1 MRFGQPK
8 ESSLAMSDAR
18 SLSPLS
24 AADYDAIA
32 AAVVE
37 TARGRWF
44 LAEYARR
51 NRQADTET
59 VLSAIARL
67 ERLCTVPTTMLGQ
80 GADLSETARTIAEL
94 RDDLDRAGV
103 GGASARLSA
112 RIQETAAG
120 ILDAAEAIQEIAWTL
135 REGGAEPELC
145 DRLDRRATE
154 IYGATTVIEAGAN
167 QIEKVADTVAMLDA
181 SLRAAADGTAVELVD
196 MPLAP
201 PAAPADPLWSMSAKP
216 VTDPG
221 DIDVVEASTRQRA
234 PLSDA
239 GLRQQAQ
246 PYRRRSSMQVAE
258 DDIAFADVGSP
269 AEAIMLP
276 ETASSARIE
285 LSYSEADLRAIAS
298 LPVEDRLHFFG

>member
-1 MRFGQPK
+1 M
-8 ESSLAMSDAR
+8 ECSLAMSDAR

-32 AAVVE
+32 AAVME

-51 NRQADTET
+51 NRQTDTEM

-67 ERLCTVPTTMLGQ
+67 ERLCTVPAAMLDQ

-112 RIQETAAG
+112 RIHETAAG
-120 ILDAAEAIQEIAWTL
+120 IVEATEAIQEIAWTL
-135 REGGAEPELC
+135 REDGAPPELC

-181 SLRAAADGTAVELVD
+181 SLRATGDGTAMPMVEP
-196 MPLAP
+196 PLPAPAP
-201 PAAPADPLWSMSAKP
+201 PAEPLWSSSAKP

-221 DIDVVEASTRQRA
+221 DIDVIEGDTQQRA
-234 PLSDA
+234 PLNEA
-239 GLRQQAQ
+239 GLRQQVQ
-246 PYRRRSSMQVAE
+246 PYRRRSSTQVAE
-258 DDIAFADVGSP
+258 DDIAFADVG
-269 AEAIMLP
+269 AKAKAIMLP
-276 ETASSARIE
+276 DTASSARVE

>member
-1 MRFGQPK
+1 M
-8 ESSLAMSDAR
+8 ECSLAMSDAR

-24 AADYDAIA
+24 AADYDTIA
-32 AAVVE
+32 AAVME

-51 NRQADTET
+51 NRQADTEM
-59 VLSAIARL
+59 VLSAIERL
-67 ERLCTVPTTMLGQ
+67 ERLCTVPVAVPELGPEF
-80 GADLSETARTIAEL
+80 SETARTIAEL
-94 RDDLDRAGV
+94 RDDLDR

-112 RIQETAAG
+112 RIQETTAG
-120 ILDAAEAIQEIAWTL
+120 IIEAAESIQEIAWTL
-135 REGGAEPELC
+135 REAGAEPDLC

-181 SLRAAADGTAVELVD
+181 SLRAAADVAVTAEE
-196 MPLAP
+196 PLPAATAAAAP
-201 PAAPADPLWSMSAKP
+201 PAVAGPA
-216 VTDPG
+216 TDLG
-221 DIDVVEASTRQRA
+221 DIDVVDAGTKQRV
-234 PLSDA
+234 PLSET
-239 GLRQQAQ
+239 GLRQQTQ
-246 PYRRRSSMQVAE
+246 PYRRRSSTQVAE
-258 DDIAFADVGSP
+258 DDIAFADVGAP

-276 ETASSARIE
+276 ETASSARLE

>member
-1 MRFGQPK
+1 M

-32 AAVVE
+32 AAVME

-51 NRQADTET
+51 NRQADTEM

-67 ERLCTVPTTMLGQ
+67 ERLCTVPAATLEQ

-103 GGASARLSA
+103 GGSSARLSA
-112 RIQETAAG
+112 RIHETATG

-135 REGGAEPELC
+135 REDGAAPELC

-181 SLRAAADGTAVELVD
+181 SLRAAGDGAALPAID
-196 MPLAP
+196 PPLPAPAP
-201 PAAPADPLWSMSAKP
+201 PAEPIWSASTKPA
-216 VTDPG
+216 TDPG
-221 DIDVVEASTRQRA
+221 DIDVVEDETQQRA
-234 PLSDA
+234 PLSEA
-239 GLRQQAQ
+239 GLHQQSL
-246 PYRRRSSMQVAE
+246 PYRRRSSTQVAE
-258 DDIAFADVGSP
+258 DDIAFADVGAP

-276 ETASSARIE
+276 ETASSARVE

>member
-1 MRFGQPK
+1 
-8 ESSLAMSDAR
+8 MSDAR

-24 AADYDAIA
+24 AADYDTIA
-32 AAVVE
+32 AAVME

-51 NRQADTET
+51 NRQADTEM
-59 VLSAIARL
+59 VLSAIERL
-67 ERLCTVPTTMLGQ
+67 ERLCTVPVAVPELGPEF
-80 GADLSETARTIAEL
+80 SETARTIAEL
-94 RDDLDRAGV
+94 RDDLDR

-112 RIQETAAG
+112 RIQETTAG
-120 ILDAAEAIQEIAWTL
+120 IIEAAESIQEIAWTL
-135 REGGAEPELC
+135 REAGAEPDLC

-181 SLRAAADGTAVELVD
+181 SLRAAADVAVTAEE
-196 MPLAP
+196 PLPAATAAAAP
-201 PAAPADPLWSMSAKP
+201 PAVAGPA
-216 VTDPG
+216 TDLG
-221 DIDVVEASTRQRA
+221 DIDVVDAGTKQRV
-234 PLSDA
+234 PLSET
-239 GLRQQAQ
+239 GLRQQTQ
-246 PYRRRSSMQVAE
+246 PYRRRSSTQVAE
-258 DDIAFADVGSP
+258 DDIAFADVGAP

-276 ETASSARIE
+276 ETASSARLE

>member
-1 MRFGQPK
+1 
-8 ESSLAMSDAR
+8 MSDAR

-32 AAVVE
+32 AAVME

-44 LAEYARR
+44 MAEYARR
-51 NRQADTET
+51 NRQADTEM
-59 VLSAIARL
+59 VLSAIVRL
-67 ERLCTVPTTMLGQ
+67 ERLCTVPVALPELGPE
-80 GADLSETARTIAEL
+80 LSETARTIAEL
-94 RDDLDRAGV
+94 RDDLDR

-112 RIQETAAG
+112 RIQETTAG
-120 ILDAAEAIQEIAWTL
+120 IIEAAESIQEIAWTL
-135 REGGAEPELC
+135 RESGAEPEIC

-181 SLRAAADGTAVELVD
+181 SLRAAADGSAMVDVPLTASTAATEPPPPSTL
-196 MPLAP
+196 MPL
-201 PAAPADPLWSMSAKP
+201 
-216 VTDPG
+216 TDPG
-221 DIDVVEASTRQRA
+221 DIDVVDAGTQQRA
-234 PLSDA
+234 PLSET

-246 PYRRRSSMQVAE
+246 PYRRRSSTQVAE
-258 DDIAFADVGSP
+258 DDIAFADVGAP

-276 ETASSARIE
+276 ETASSARLE

>member
-1 MRFGQPK
+1 
-8 ESSLAMSDAR
+8 MSDAR

-32 AAVVE
+32 AAVME

-51 NRQADTET
+51 NRQADTEM

-67 ERLCTVPTTMLGQ
+67 ERLCTVPTAMLDQ
-80 GADLSETARTIAEL
+80 GADLSETARAIAEL

-103 GGASARLSA
+103 GGSSARLSA
-112 RIQETAAG
+112 RIHETATG

-135 REGGAEPELC
+135 REDGAAPELC

-181 SLRAAADGTAVELVD
+181 SLRAAGDGAALPAVD
-196 MPLAP
+196 TPLPAPAP
-201 PAAPADPLWSMSAKP
+201 PAEPIWSASTKPA
-216 VTDPG
+216 TDPG
-221 DIDVVEASTRQRA
+221 DIDVVEDETQQRA
-234 PLSDA
+234 PLSEA
-239 GLRQQAQ
+239 GLHQQAL
-246 PYRRRSSMQVAE
+246 PYRRRSSTQVAE
-258 DDIAFADVGSP
+258 DDIAFADVGAP

-276 ETASSARIE
+276 ETASSARVE

>member
-1 MRFGQPK
+1 MRFGQPM

-18 SLSPLS
+18 SPSPLS

-32 AAVVE
+32 AAVME

-44 LAEYARR
+44 LSEYARR
-51 NRQADTET
+51 NRQSDTEM

-67 ERLCTVPTTMLGQ
+67 ERLCTVPAAVDSNAG
-80 GADLSETARTIAEL
+80 LSDTARTIAEL

-103 GGASARLSA
+103 GGSSARLSA
-112 RIQETAAG
+112 RIHETAAG

-135 REGGAEPELC
+135 REDGAAPELC

-181 SLRAAADGTAVELVD
+181 SLRAAGDGAALPAID
-196 MPLAP
+196 PPLPAPAP
-201 PAAPADPLWSMSAKP
+201 PAEPIWSASTKPA
-216 VTDPG
+216 TDPG
-221 DIDVVEASTRQRA
+221 DIDVVEDDTQERA
-234 PLSDA
+234 PLSEA
-239 GLRQQAQ
+239 GLHQQSL
-246 PYRRRSSMQVAE
+246 PYRRRSSTQVAE
-258 DDIAFADVGSP
+258 DDIAFADVGAP

-276 ETASSARIE
+276 ETASSARVE

>member
-1 MRFGQPK
+1 MRFGQPM

-51 NRQADTET
+51 NRQADTEM
-59 VLSAIARL
+59 VLSAITRL
-67 ERLCTVPTTMLGQ
+67 ERLCTVPSAMLDQ

-135 REGGAEPELC
+135 REDGAAPELC

-181 SLRAAADGTAVELVD
+181 SLRAAADGTAMPVVEASL
-196 MPLAP
+196 PAP
-201 PAAPADPLWSMSAKP
+201 GAPAEPLRPLSTKP

-221 DIDVVEASTRQRA
+221 DIDVIEEGTQQRA
-234 PLSDA
+234 PLNEA
-239 GLRQQAQ
+239 GLRQQVQ
-246 PYRRRSSMQVAE
+246 PYRRRSSTQVAE
-258 DDIAFADVGSP
+258 ADIAFADVGAR

-276 ETASSARIE
+276 ETVSSARVE

>member
-1 MRFGQPK
+1 
-8 ESSLAMSDAR
+8 MSDAR

-32 AAVVE
+32 AAVME

-51 NRQADTET
+51 NRQTDTEM

-67 ERLCTVPTTMLGQ
+67 ERLCTVSVALPEFGPE
-80 GADLSETARTIAEL
+80 LSETARTIAEL
-94 RDDLDRAGV
+94 RDDLDR

-120 ILDAAEAIQEIAWTL
+120 IIEAAESIQEIAWTL
-135 REGGAEPELC
+135 REAGAEPGLC

-181 SLRAAADGTAVELVD
+181 SLRAAADGTAMPDAPLPTSAATVE
-196 MPLAP
+196 P
-201 PAAPADPLWSMSAKP
+201 PVSSTQIP

-221 DIDVVEASTRQRA
+221 DIDVVDAGTQQRA
-234 PLSDA
+234 PLSET
-239 GLRQQAQ
+239 GLRQQTQ
-246 PYRRRSSMQVAE
+246 PYRRRSSVQVAE
-258 DDIAFADVGSP
+258 DDIAFADVGAP

-276 ETASSARIE
+276 DTVSSARVE

>member
-1 MRFGQPK
+1 M

-32 AAVVE
+32 TAVME

-44 LAEYARR
+44 LAEYSRR
-51 NRQADTET
+51 NRQADTEM

-67 ERLCTVPTTMLGQ
+67 ERLCTVPAAPAEFTPE
-80 GADLSETARTIAEL
+80 LSETARAIAEL

-103 GGASARLSA
+103 GGSSARLSA

-135 REGGAEPELC
+135 REAGAEPELC

-154 IYGATTVIEAGAN
+154 IHGATTVIEAGAN

-181 SLRAAADGTAVELVD
+181 SLRATADGDATPLVD
-196 MPLAP
+196 TSP
-201 PAAPADPLWSMSAKP
+201 PAPMTPA
-216 VTDPG
+216 TDPA

-234 PLSDA
+234 PLNEA
-239 GLRQQAQ
+239 GLSQQVR
-246 PYRRRSSMQVAE
+246 PYRRRSSTQVAE
-258 DDIAFADVGSP
+258 EDIAFADVGTP

-276 ETASSARIE
+276 ESASSARVE
-285 LSYSEADLRAIAS
+285 LGYSEADLRAIAS

>member
-1 MRFGQPK
+1 MRFGQPT
-8 ESSLAMSDAR
+8 ECSLAMSDAR

-32 AAVVE
+32 AAVME

-44 LAEYARR
+44 LAEYSRR
-51 NRQADTET
+51 NRQADTEI

-67 ERLCTVPTTMLGQ
+67 ERLCTVQVAVPELGPE
-80 GADLSETARTIAEL
+80 LSETARTIAEL
-94 RDDLDRAGV
+94 RDDLDR

-120 ILDAAEAIQEIAWTL
+120 IIEAAESIQEIAWTL

-181 SLRAAADGTAVELVD
+181 SLRAVADGTAMAD
-196 MPLAP
+196 APLPA
-201 PAAPADPLWSMSAKP
+201 PAATAEPPQSSIVDLA
-216 VTDPG
+216 TDPG
-221 DIDVVEASTRQRA
+221 DIDVVDAGTQQRA
-234 PLSDA
+234 PLNET
-239 GLRQQAQ
+239 GLRLQTQ
-246 PYRRRSSMQVAE
+246 PYRRRSSTQVAE
-258 DDIAFADVGSP
+258 DDIAFADVGAP
-269 AEAIMLP
+269 AEAIRLP
-276 ETASSARIE
+276 ETASSARVE

>member
-1 MRFGQPK
+1 M

-32 AAVVE
+32 AAVME

-51 NRQADTET
+51 NRQADTEM

-67 ERLCTVPTTMLGQ
+67 ERLCTVPTAMLDPGT
-80 GADLSETARTIAEL
+80 DLSETARAIAEL

-103 GGASARLSA
+103 GGSSARLSA
-112 RIQETAAG
+112 RIHETATG

-135 REGGAEPELC
+135 REDGAAPELC

-181 SLRAAADGTAVELVD
+181 SLRAAGDAAALPAIDP
-196 MPLAP
+196 PLPAPAP
-201 PAAPADPLWSMSAKP
+201 PAEPIWSASTKPA
-216 VTDPG
+216 TDPG
-221 DIDVVEASTRQRA
+221 DIDVVEDETQQRA
-234 PLSDA
+234 PLSEA
-239 GLRQQAQ
+239 GLHQQSL
-246 PYRRRSSMQVAE
+246 PYRRRSSTQVAE
-258 DDIAFADVGSP
+258 DDIAFADVGAP

-276 ETASSARIE
+276 ETASSARVE

>member
-1 MRFGQPK
+1 
-8 ESSLAMSDAR
+8 MSDAR

-32 AAVVE
+32 AAVME

-51 NRQADTET
+51 NRQADTEM

-67 ERLCTVPTTMLGQ
+67 ERLCTVPVASVDLTPE
-80 GADLSETARTIAEL
+80 LSETARAIAEL

-103 GGASARLSA
+103 SGASARLSA
-112 RIQETAAG
+112 RIQEAASG

-135 REGGAEPELC
+135 REDGAAPELC

-154 IYGATTVIEAGAN
+154 IHGTTTIIEAGAN

-181 SLRAAADGTAVELVD
+181 SLRATAEGSTAFLLD
-196 MPLAP
+196 TPP
-201 PAAPADPLWSMSAKP
+201 PSPAAQAEPLTPISVEPA
-216 VTDPG
+216 TDPG
-221 DIDVVEASTRQRA
+221 DIDVVEAGSQQRA
-234 PLSDA
+234 PLSEA
-239 GLRQQAQ
+239 GLRQQTR
-246 PYRRRSSMQVAE
+246 PYRRRNSTQVAE
-258 DDIAFADVGSP
+258 DDIAFAEIGTP
-269 AEAIMLP
+269 AEAIRLP
-276 ETASSARIE
+276 ESASSARVE

>member
-1 MRFGQPK
+1 M

-32 AAVVE
+32 AAVME

-51 NRQADTET
+51 NRQTDTEM

-67 ERLCTVPTTMLGQ
+67 ERLCTVPAAMLEQ

-103 GGASARLSA
+103 GGSSARLSA
-112 RIQETAAG
+112 RIHETATG

-135 REGGAEPELC
+135 REDGAAPELC

-181 SLRAAADGTAVELVD
+181 SLRAAGDGAALPAVD
-196 MPLAP
+196 TPLPAPAP
-201 PAAPADPLWSMSAKP
+201 PAEPIWSASTKPA
-216 VTDPG
+216 TDPG
-221 DIDVVEASTRQRA
+221 DIDVVEDETQQRA
-234 PLSDA
+234 PLSEA
-239 GLRQQAQ
+239 GLHQQSL
-246 PYRRRSSMQVAE
+246 PYRRRSSTQVAE
-258 DDIAFADVGSP
+258 DDIAFADVGAP

-276 ETASSARIE
+276 ETASSARVE

>member
-1 MRFGQPK
+1 M
-8 ESSLAMSDAR
+8 ECSLAMSDAR

-24 AADYDAIA
+24 AADYDTIA
-32 AAVVE
+32 AAVME

-51 NRQADTET
+51 NRQSDTEM

-67 ERLCTVPTTMLGQ
+67 ERLCTVPVVLPELGPE
-80 GADLSETARTIAEL
+80 LSETARTIAEL
-94 RDDLDRAGV
+94 RDDLDR

-120 ILDAAEAIQEIAWTL
+120 IIEAAESIQEIAWTL
-135 REGGAEPELC
+135 REAGTEPSLC

-181 SLRAAADGTAVELVD
+181 SLRAAADGSVMADAPLPASAATAE
-196 MPLAP
+196 P
-201 PAAPADPLWSMSAKP
+201 PVASTVIP

-221 DIDVVEASTRQRA
+221 DIDVVDAGTQQRA
-234 PLSDA
+234 PLNET
-239 GLRQQAQ
+239 GLHQQTQ
-246 PYRRRSSMQVAE
+246 PYRRRSSTQVAE
-258 DDIAFADVGSP
+258 DDIAFAEVGAK

-276 ETASSARIE
+276 DTVSSARLE

-298 LPVEDRLHFFG
+298 LPAEDRLHFFG

>member
-1 MRFGQPK
+1 
-8 ESSLAMSDAR
+8 MSDAR

-32 AAVVE
+32 AAVME

-44 LAEYARR
+44 LSEYARR
-51 NRQADTET
+51 NRQTDTEM

-67 ERLCTVPTTMLGQ
+67 ERLCTVPVALPDLGPEF
-80 GADLSETARTIAEL
+80 SETARTIAEL
-94 RDDLDRAGV
+94 RDDLDR

-112 RIQETAAG
+112 RIQETTAG
-120 ILDAAEAIQEIAWTL
+120 IIEAAESIQEIAWTL

-167 QIEKVADTVAMLDA
+167 QIEKVSDTVAMLDA
-181 SLRAAADGTAVELVD
+181 SLRAAADVAAEESHPAVT
-196 MPLAP
+196 
-201 PAAPADPLWSMSAKP
+201 AAPAQPAMIDPT
-216 VTDPG
+216 TDLG
-221 DIDVVEASTRQRA
+221 DIDVV
-234 PLSDA
+234 DA
-239 GLRQQAQ
+239 GTKQRVPLNETGLHQQTQ
-246 PYRRRSSMQVAE
+246 PYRRRSSTQVAE
-258 DDIAFADVGSP
+258 DDIAFADVGAP
-269 AEAIMLP
+269 AESIVLP
-276 ETASSARIE
+276 ETASSARLE

>member
-1 MRFGQPK
+1 
-8 ESSLAMSDAR
+8 MSDAR

-32 AAVVE
+32 AAVME

-44 LAEYARR
+44 MAEYARR
-51 NRQADTET
+51 NRQSDTEM
-59 VLSAIARL
+59 VLSAVARL
-67 ERLCTVPTTMLGQ
+67 ERLCTVPVALPELGPE
-80 GADLSETARTIAEL
+80 LSETARTIAEL
-94 RDDLDRAGV
+94 RDDLDR

-120 ILDAAEAIQEIAWTL
+120 IIEAAESIQEIAWTL
-135 REGGAEPELC
+135 REAGAEPGLC

-181 SLRAAADGTAVELVD
+181 SLRAAADGSA
-196 MPLAP
+196 MPDAP
-201 PAAPADPLWSMSAKP
+201 LPTPVAAAEPPLSSPLMP

-221 DIDVVEASTRQRA
+221 DIDVVDAGTQQRA
-234 PLSDA
+234 PLNEASP
-239 GLRQQAQ
+239 RQQMQ
-246 PYRRRSSMQVAE
+246 PYRRRSSTQVAE
-258 DDIAFADVGSP
+258 DDIAFADVGVP
-269 AEAIMLP
+269 VEAIVLP
-276 ETASSARIE
+276 DTVSSARVE

>member
-1 MRFGQPK
+1 MRFGQPM

-32 AAVVE
+32 AAVME
-37 TARGRWF
+37 TSRGRWF

-51 NRQADTET
+51 NRQSDTEM

-67 ERLCTVPTTMLGQ
+67 ERLCTVPAAVDSNAG
-80 GADLSETARTIAEL
+80 LSDTARTIAEL

-103 GGASARLSA
+103 GGSSARLSS
-112 RIQETAAG
+112 RVQETAAN

-135 REGGAEPELC
+135 REGGAAPELC

-154 IYGATTVIEAGAN
+154 IYGATTVVEAAAD
-167 QIEKVADTVAMLDA
+167 QIGKVADTVAMLDT
-181 SLRAAADGTAVELVD
+181 SLRSAADEVVAVLQDEP
-196 MPLAP
+196 PLTPVAAPEQLRSP
-201 PAAPADPLWSMSAKP
+201 PAKF
-216 VTDPG
+216 VTDPD
-221 DIDVVEASTRQRA
+221 DIDVIEADTRQRA
-234 PLSDA
+234 PLNEA
-239 GLRQQAQ
+239 GLRQQVQ
-246 PYRRRSSMQVAE
+246 PYRRRSSIQVAE
-258 DDIAFADVGSP
+258 DDIAFADIGAP
-269 AEAIMLP
+269 AEAIMVP
-276 ETASSARIE
+276 TFASSATVE

>member
-1 MRFGQPK
+1 MRFGQPM
-8 ESSLAMSDAR
+8 ECSLAMSDAR

-32 AAVVE
+32 AAVME

-44 LAEYARR
+44 LAEYSRR
-51 NRQADTET
+51 NRQSDTEM

-67 ERLCTVPTTMLGQ
+67 ERLCTVPVALPELGPE
-80 GADLSETARTIAEL
+80 LSETARTIAEL
-94 RDDLDRAGV
+94 RDDLDR
-103 GGASARLSA
+103 GGASA

-120 ILDAAEAIQEIAWTL
+120 IIEAAESIQEIAWTL

-181 SLRAAADGTAVELVD
+181 SLRAAADGSAMVD
-196 MPLAP
+196 APLPA
-201 PAAPADPLWSMSAKP
+201 PAATAEPPQSSIVDLA
-216 VTDPG
+216 TDPG
-221 DIDVVEASTRQRA
+221 DIDVVDAGTQQRA
-234 PLSDA
+234 PLNET
-239 GLRQQAQ
+239 GLRLQTQ
-246 PYRRRSSMQVAE
+246 PYRRRSSTQVAE
-258 DDIAFADVGSP
+258 DDIAFADVGAP
-269 AEAIMLP
+269 AEAIRLP
-276 ETASSARIE
+276 ETASSARVE

>member
-1 MRFGQPK
+1 MRFGQPM
-8 ESSLAMSDAR
+8 ECSLAMSDAR

-32 AAVVE
+32 AAVME

-44 LAEYARR
+44 LAEYSRS
-51 NRQADTET
+51 NRQSDTEM

-67 ERLCTVPTTMLGQ
+67 ERLCTVPVAVPELGPE
-80 GADLSETARTIAEL
+80 LSETARAIAEL
-94 RDDLDRAGV
+94 RDDLDR

-112 RIQETAAG
+112 RIQETTAG
-120 ILDAAEAIQEIAWTL
+120 IIEAAESIQEIAWTL

-181 SLRAAADGTAVELVD
+181 SLRAAADGSAMADT
-196 MPLAP
+196 PLPA
-201 PAAPADPLWSMSAKP
+201 PAAAAEPPQSSIVDLA
-216 VTDPG
+216 TDPG
-221 DIDVVEASTRQRA
+221 DIDVVDAGTQQRA
-234 PLSDA
+234 PLSET
-239 GLRQQAQ
+239 GLRLQTQ
-246 PYRRRSSMQVAE
+246 PYRRRSSTQVAE
-258 DDIAFADVGSP
+258 DDIAFADVGAP
-269 AEAIMLP
+269 AEAIRLP
-276 ETASSARIE
+276 DTASSARVE

>member
-1 MRFGQPK
+1 M

-32 AAVVE
+32 AAVME

-51 NRQADTET
+51 NRQTDTEM

-67 ERLCTVPTTMLGQ
+67 ERLCTVPAAMLEQ

-103 GGASARLSA
+103 GGSSARLSA
-112 RIQETAAG
+112 RIHETATG

-135 REGGAEPELC
+135 REDGAAPELC

-181 SLRAAADGTAVELVD
+181 SLRAAGDGAALPAVD
-196 MPLAP
+196 TPLPAPAP
-201 PAAPADPLWSMSAKP
+201 PAEPIWSASTKPA
-216 VTDPG
+216 TDPG
-221 DIDVVEASTRQRA
+221 DIDVVEDETQQRA
-234 PLSDA
+234 PLSEA
-239 GLRQQAQ
+239 GLHQQPL
-246 PYRRRSSMQVAE
+246 PYRRRSSTQVAE
-258 DDIAFADVGSP
+258 DDIAFADVGAP

-276 ETASSARIE
+276 ETASSARVE